1 MNRKQFSEDTY
12 KTLLF
17 LIEHP
22 EFKDKIGTALIQRTF
37 RIGYGRAADVIDELC
52 ECGIIA
58 KPTVK
63 GIGSYCTL
71 LVSLDGLR
79 KILEPQSEG
88 LTMIEK
94 IDNYKGKILPIVGRP
109 GMGQESVALQIAIDY
124 HARYG
129 KTVLIFNPVEE
140 EYSLKS
146 RIVCLRDRYPYFN
159 ATGGKMSEEHQKKFD
174 DAVEGLYKS
183 GFVIDSTKEPSEI
196 YIYDKACDTEGVGLV
211 VILDYDFITERENP
225 IFLDMLARHLDAPV
239 VVSALVER
247 KVDRRRDKLPKRKD
261 IKSEELKNQDT
272 VVLVYRENYYINSE
286 GDFEDIVLSV
296 DRHGELE
303 ALQFAYNTHTFKVYK
318 NELSKQR
325 GNDCNALA
333 IHSPNTTNA
342 TDLLPTATKGILCEA
357 LYFLDGVNTYR
368 VEVPIYTVE
377 KWVQDGLAT
386 PFPTNNSKMMFE
398 ELKRTFQEYC
408 QEKELPYTSWINE

>member
-12 KTLLF
+12 RTLVF
-17 LIEHP
+17 LVEHP

-52 ECGIIA
+52 ECKIIER
-58 KPTVK
+58 PTVK

-196 YIYDKACDTEGVGLV
+196 YIYDKACETEDLGLI
-211 VILDYDFITERENP
+211 VILDYDFIPESP
-225 IFLDMLARHLDAPV
+225 HVGFLEMLAKRLDVPV

-261 IKSEELKNQDT
+261 IKSEVLKGFDT

-286 GDFEDIVLSV
+286 ADFEDIVLSV
-296 DRHGELE
+296 DRSGELE
-303 ALQFAYNTHTFKVYK
+303 AIELGYNVHTFKVYK
-318 NELSKQR
+318 RKK
-325 GNDCNALA
+325 NA
-333 IHSPNTTNA
+333 
-342 TDLLPTATKGILCEA
+342 
-357 LYFLDGVNTYR
+357 
-368 VEVPIYTVE
+368 
-377 KWVQDGLAT
+377 
-386 PFPTNNSKMMFE
+386 
-398 ELKRTFQEYC
+398 
-408 QEKELPYTSWINE
+408 